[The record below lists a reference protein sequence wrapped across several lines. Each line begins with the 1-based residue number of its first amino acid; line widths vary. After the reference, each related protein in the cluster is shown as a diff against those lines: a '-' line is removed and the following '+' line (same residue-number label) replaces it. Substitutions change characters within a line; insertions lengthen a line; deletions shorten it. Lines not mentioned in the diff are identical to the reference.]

1 MLLPPFALSRLHNHP
16 VNPERRYHQVSD
28 PSGLTPFKKRER
40 ERERERERFI
50 RNNLH
55 NGAVSGAAEKACE

>member
-40 ERERERERFI
+40 EREREREI
-50 RNNLH
+50 Y
-55 NGAVSGAAEKACE
+55 

>member
-40 ERERERERFI
+40 ERFI

-55 NGAVSGAAEKACE
+55 NGAVLGAAEKACE